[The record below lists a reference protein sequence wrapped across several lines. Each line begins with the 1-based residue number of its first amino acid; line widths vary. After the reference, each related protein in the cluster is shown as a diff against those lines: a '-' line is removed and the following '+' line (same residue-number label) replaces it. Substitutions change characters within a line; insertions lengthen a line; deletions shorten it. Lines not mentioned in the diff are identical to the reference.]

1 MAVTLLRQKQI
12 GDRLA
17 VVISNT
23 DGFRG
28 HASSFQ
34 TYSIED
40 GQHQLELSGLYK
52 SDLSAIK
59 AFDNYVAKMGE
70 TS

>member
-23 DGFRG
+23 GGFRG
-28 HASSFQ
+28 HVSSFQ
-34 TYSIED
+34 TYNTED
-40 GQHQLELSGLYK
+40 GQHQLELSGVYK

-59 AFDNYVAKMGE
+59 AFNDYVAKMGE

>member
-23 DGFRG
+23 GG
-28 HASSFQ
+28 HWGHDSSFQ
-34 TYSIED
+34 TYNIED
-40 GQHQLELSGLYK
+40 GQHQLELSGVYK

-59 AFDNYVAKMGE
+59 AFNDYVAKMGE